1 MELIDKQELLDSK
14 QILKNTV
21 VDLQKTFESKLE
33 PEYIEKYIKATAEW
47 LDDVS
52 KWSINYVDFVDSY
65 LSGYG
70 SGDMWY
76 DFARYGKFPFHFN
89 RYEEVFS
96 HISPLTNYGDTRC
109 QFIEEELSTDNIQN
123 EDLKEDFLDLVDKF
137 ENEYYEAIQRNKIGA
152 YIYDLNTTLGD
163 INKVYNQI
171 IDDLFDMPSIDEKLF
186 EELHG
191 CEEYV
196 LKNYI
201 EECVLDEVPSAK
213 PLIES
218 DNFLEEF
225 RENTSYFYSCFEE
238 VLHEAIEEL
247 NLHAWKSGYCYKNE
261 FDYYFELTPELE
273 SKIVDKFK
281 EIKSDYH
288 YSVDLY
294 DIADIMQEVPGEEY
308 WCDILKQISFTPT
321 LAKESLK
328 NKEKWEK
335 LADKLT
341 QAANE
346 YDQEN
351 DYIM

>member
-1 MELIDKQELLDSK
+1 M
-14 QILKNTV
+14 
-21 VDLQKTFESKLE
+21 
-33 PEYIEKYIKATAEW
+33 
-47 LDDVS
+47 
-52 KWSINYVDFVDSY
+52 
-65 LSGYG
+65 
-70 SGDMWY
+70 
-76 DFARYGKFPFHFN
+76 
-89 RYEEVFS
+89 
-96 HISPLTNYGDTRC
+96 PLTNYGDTRC
-109 QFIEEELSTDNIQN
+109 QFIDEELSADNIQN
-123 EDLKEDFLDLVDKF
+123 EDIKEDFLVCVDKF
-137 ENEYYEAIQRNKIGA
+137 ENEYYNTIESNKIGA
-152 YIYDLNTTLGD
+152 YIYDINTTLGD

-247 NLHAWKSGYCYKNE
+247 NLHAWKSGYCYRNE
-261 FDYYFELTPELE
+261 FDYYFELTPELK

-288 YSVDLY
+288 YSLDLY
-294 DIADIMQEVPGEEY
+294 DIADIMQQAKKDD
-308 WCDILKQISFTPT
+308 WCDILEQIPFTPT

-328 NKEKWEK
+328 NKEQWEK

-341 QAANE
+341 QEINL
-346 YDQEN
+346 DQEE
-351 DYIM
+351 DYDM